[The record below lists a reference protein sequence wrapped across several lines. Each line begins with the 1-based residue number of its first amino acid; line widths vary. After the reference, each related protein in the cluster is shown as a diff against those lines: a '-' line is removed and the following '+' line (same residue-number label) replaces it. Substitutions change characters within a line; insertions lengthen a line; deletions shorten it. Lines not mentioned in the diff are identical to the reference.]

1 MHKLNDVGD
10 AFRDMSLLTAAVV
23 FVADLALGAWF
34 GAMAFFS
41 FVAAPTTFDVLGSD
55 DAGPVVNAIFP
66 TYYAVGLALGF
77 VALGAIA
84 VYDGLA
90 GGMTYYW
97 VAYAATAVAVVAAG
111 YARYRLI
118 PKMEAAGDDAFAQYH
133 RQSVVLNGV
142 CMLAVVVAL
151 AATHA

>member
-10 AFRDMSLLTAAVV
+10 AFRDMSLLIAAVV

-41 FVAAPTTFDVLGSD
+41 FVAAPTTFDVLGTD
-55 DAGPVVNAIFP
+55 DAGPVVNEIFP
-66 TYYAVGLALGF
+66 KYYRVGIGLGF
-77 VALGAIA
+77 VALGALAVRDVLVERGLAHLVAYTATGIA
-84 VYDGLA
+84 VL
-90 GGMTYYW
+90 T
-97 VAYAATAVAVVAAG
+97 VVYAS
-111 YARYRLI
+111 YRLV

-142 CMLAVVVAL
+142 CMLAVLVAL

>member
-1 MHKLNDVGD
+1 
-10 AFRDMSLLTAAVV
+10 MSLVAAVAL

-41 FVAAPTTFDVLGSD
+41 FVAAPTTFSVLGTD

-66 TYYAVGLALGF
+66 KYYQIGVGLGV
-77 VALGAIA
+77 VALG
-84 VYDGLA
+84 GLA
-90 GGMTYYW
+90 TADALAGLDYYW
-97 VAYAATAVAVVAAG
+97 VAVGATAVAVVSAG

-118 PKMEAAGDDAFAQYH
+118 PKMEATGDDAFSQYH
-133 RQSVVLNGV
+133 KQSVALNALAMLVVL
-142 CMLAVVVAL
+142 VAL